1 MKRYKYSRFI
11 ISALPALCALTL
23 TSCFKE
29 EPLNAECDIVQAYV
43 ESDDQDYLAKMFF
56 NNTDAK
62 LNITSTT
69 TDIKFTVRRNADLS
83 AVAPKF
89 VLTPGAT
96 INPPSGSQQYFAL
109 HTPCIYTVTSEDGKY
124 HRDYSVSFSYSNDVY
139 EYYFDHYEL
148 KQNKYYEWSD
158 VDDNGQKLN
167 NWASG
172 NVGYSITPTHA
183 KPEEYPTSPAS
194 DGILHP
200 TCVKLTTCDTG
211 TYGKNMK
218 MPIAA
223 GNMFLGRF
231 VIEKALVPN
240 DQGVRGVLA
249 TEFGYGNEITAKP
262 ISFSGSYRYERGTTF
277 TDKNKNVVEGRK
289 DFGSIYAVVYKNHTA
304 DGKAFVLHGDD
315 VLTSDQ
321 IVARA
326 IVNETNNSSV
336 IDQTIGWVPFN
347 VNFVYAE
354 SIDPQ
359 LLANRGYSLT
369 IVSSSSNNG
378 ASFEGAIGST
388 LWIDDYNIK
397 CEE

>member
-1 MKRYKYSRFI
+1 MNREKITKFI
-11 ISALPALCALTL
+11 IAALPIICALTF

-29 EPLNAECDIVQAYV
+29 EPLNAECDILQAYV
-43 ESDDQDYLAKMFF
+43 DDNNQQQMFF
-56 NNTDAK
+56 NSTDAT
-62 LNITSTT
+62 LNITSTA

-96 INPPSGSQQYFAL
+96 IIPESGTQQYFAYN
-109 HTPCIYTVTSEDGKY
+109 TPVIYKVTSEDGNY
-124 HRDYSVSFSYSNDVY
+124 HREYNVSFSYSKDVY
-139 EYYFDHYEL
+139 EYYFDKFEL
-148 KQNKYYEWSD
+148 VKNKYYEWSD
-158 VDDNGQKLN
+158 VDDYGQKLN
-167 NWASG
+167 NWANG

-183 KPEEYPTSPAS
+183 TPEEYPTSPAN

-211 TYGKNMK
+211 SYGKAMK

-240 DQGVRGVLA
+240 NQGVRGVLA

-277 TDKNKNVVEGRK
+277 TDRNKNVVEGRK
-289 DFGSIYAVVYKNHTA
+289 DYGSIYAVIYKNHTP
-304 DGKAFVLHGDD
+304 DGNAFVLHGDD

-326 IVNETNNSSV
+326 IVNKTNDSSV
-336 IDQTIGWVPFN
+336 IDETMGWVQFN
-347 VNFVYAE
+347 VNFEYTEPIA
-354 SIDPQ
+354 PQ
-359 LLANRGYSLT
+359 LLANHGYSLT
-369 IVSSSSNNG
+369 IVSSSSNCG
-378 ASFEGAIGST
+378 ANFEGAIGST